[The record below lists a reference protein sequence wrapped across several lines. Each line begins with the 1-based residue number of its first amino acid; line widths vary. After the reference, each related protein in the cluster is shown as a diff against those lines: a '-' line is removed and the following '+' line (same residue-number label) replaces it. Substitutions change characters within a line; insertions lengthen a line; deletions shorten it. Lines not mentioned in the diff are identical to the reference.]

1 MEQADGGMDL
11 VEVMAHGKVVLSGGV
26 GEFKASRGIGTLL
39 GVRCL
44 INDGNTLVYH
54 FWDSGFDYVLHQE
67 IRY

>member
-1 MEQADGGMDL
+1 MDL
-11 VEVMAHGKVVLSGGV
+11 VGVMAQAKVVLSGGV
-26 GEFKASRGIGTLL
+26 SEFKVGRGIGVLL

-67 IRY
+67 IQY